1 MALRMTVYSAVGWA
15 STYDE
20 DVADSLPILDAAAY
34 NDSSQLFIPLR
45 CPVTKQYRSAGAS
58 DGGGALPGPR
68 WGS

>member
-1 MALRMTVYSAVGWA
+1 MTVYSAVGWA

-20 DVADSLPILDAAAY
+20 DVADSLPIFDTAAY

-58 DGGGALPGPR
+58 DGGQLCPDPAGGAYDA
-68 WGS
+68 